1 MTRDDSPVWMIVCVD
16 GVETAAQQVWAK
28 TAERMLGDPEE
39 ASRGLS
45 KLAWLN
51 ALKIS
56 VRNCSLNRSFKLKTL
71 IRPMSAF
78 QKLGAVKAL
87 RGPPFWPG
95 SGIAKSLA
103 SGKSTGPRTPGLSCN
118 SALRSGSR

>member
-1 MTRDDSPVWMIVCVD
+1 MIVCVE

-28 TAERMLGDPEE
+28 TDERMLGDPEE

-45 KLAWLN
+45 KLVWLN

-56 VRNCSLNRSFKLKTL
+56 VRNCSRKRSLKLKPF

-78 QKLGAVKAL
+78 QKLGAVKTL
-87 RGPPFWPG
+87 RGPPFPPG
-95 SGIAKSLA
+95 SGGPKALV
-103 SGKSTGPRTPGLSCN
+103 SGKSTGPMTPGLSCN
-118 SALRSGSR
+118 WALMLGSRMTARET